1 MKTFFTLL
9 FTTAMLSTAFAQ
21 YSQRDD
27 RDRTKENDVY
37 VSNDNR
43 GYDKYDYD
51 DKGFDKHNKDYKG
64 RYFFTPRER
73 DMQISQI
80 NREYNYRIQ
89 SVQNKYFMSWYQKKR
104 LINNLEVQ
112 RDDEI
117 HEVIHKFND
126 SRNQFG
132 DRCRKEKRNRW

>member
-21 YSQRDD
+21 YGQRDD

-43 GYDKYDYD
+43 GYDNRD
-51 DKGFDKHNKDYKG
+51 DKGFDKHDKG
-64 RYFFTPRER
+64 YNRGYFFTPRER
-73 DMQISQI
+73 DMQIAQI

-132 DRCRKEKRNRW
+132 DRYRKEKRNRW